1 MTTCAL
7 IVAGGSASRFGG
19 EIPKQYVEVCGRPL
33 LSWTVS
39 RFEQAKSIDRIVIV
53 AAEAY
58 LLYVGDRVVDPF
70 GYDKVT
76 KIVIGGDSRQESV
89 LKGLQA
95 LPLSTS
101 FVAIHDGARPLVSP
115 TDIDNVVEVAK
126 KERAAILAAV
136 STDTIKHVA
145 DGFIID
151 TKDRRTLYRAQTPQ
165 VFQFDLILDAHRDFS
180 EGKKGIDDA
189 TDDAS
194 LIERKGFKVR
204 IVQPTA
210 PNLKVTEKSDLI
222 LAKAILEREAEN
234 E

>member
-1 MTTCAL
+1 MTCAL

-19 EIPKQYVEVCGRPL
+19 DIPKQYVEVCGRPL

-39 RFEQAKSIDRIVIV
+39 RFEAAKSIDQIVIV
-53 AAEAY
+53 AAEEY
-58 LLYVGDRVVDPF
+58 LLYVSERVVDPF
-70 GYDKVT
+70 GFAKVS
-76 KIVIGGDSRQESV
+76 KIVIGGETRQESV
-89 LKGLQA
+89 LKGLNA

-115 TDIDNVVEVAK
+115 TDIDHVVEIAK
-126 KERAAILAAV
+126 KERAAILAAA

-165 VFQFDLILDAHRDFS
+165 VFQFDLILSAHKELAES
-180 EGKKGIDDA
+180 ENVNDV

-222 LAKAILEREAEN
+222 LAKALLEREAEN